1 MFDDYI
7 HGNADRVHF
16 YCLITYTVML
26 THSRLLL
33 VEIMCVREREERD
46 RERER
51 ERERER
57 GEGGARRVSLC

>member
-26 THSRLLL
+26 THSRLLPD
-33 VEIMCVREREERD
+33 EIMC
-46 RERER
+46 ERER
-51 ERERER
+51 ERRETEREKER
-57 GEGGARRVSLC
+57 EKERGARGGLGE